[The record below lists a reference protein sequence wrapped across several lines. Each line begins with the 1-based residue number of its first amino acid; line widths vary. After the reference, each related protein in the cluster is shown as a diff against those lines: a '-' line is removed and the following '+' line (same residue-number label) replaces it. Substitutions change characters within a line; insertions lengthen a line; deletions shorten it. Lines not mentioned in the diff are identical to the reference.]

1 MIFEFSASVLAAN
14 PLTVADDIL
23 QVTRHGI
30 KSLHLDIMDNHYVDN
45 LALSFD
51 TATAIINRF
60 PHLNHDVHL
69 MIEHPESALDRLP
82 LDAIRM
88 ITFHPVTTENPIA
101 FIEKIKKYC
110 IASVAINPDEN
121 IHDFTDVLNAAN
133 HCLIMGVTPGR
144 CGQAFQPSALTNINA
159 LYTMNRENTCPI
171 QIAIDGGVNKTT
183 LPSILNTKVP
193 IAQAVMGS
201 ALFGIKNETQQLKDL
216 MRTMA

>member
-1 MIFEFSASVLAAN
+1 
-14 PLTVADDIL
+14 
-23 QVTRHGI
+23 
-30 KSLHLDIMDNHYVDN
+30 
-45 LALSFD
+45 
-51 TATAIINRF
+51 
-60 PHLNHDVHL
+60 
-69 MIEHPESALDRLP
+69 
-82 LDAIRM
+82 M
-88 ITFHPVTTENPIA
+88 ITFHPRTTENPIA

-110 IASVAINPDEN
+110 VASVAINPDEK
-121 IHDFTDVLNAAN
+121 IHDFTDVLNAAD

-201 ALFGIKNETQQLKDL
+201 ALLVSKTRRNSSKT
-216 MRTMA
+216 